1 MRDGNQALIEP
12 MDAARKL
19 RFFEQLVAVGLKEI
33 EVAFPSASDT
43 DFNFVRQLI
52 EEERIPDDVTIEVL
66 TQSRPDLIER
76 TFESLRGARRAIVHL
91 YNPIAPQ
98 WRRIVFGMSRDEIK
112 DLALAGTRQIRAL
125 ADADPGTEWI
135 YEYSPETFS
144 LAELD
149 YALEVCDAVSAIW
162 NPSPER
168 KMIINLPS
176 TVECASANVYADQI
190 EWMHR
195 RLARR
200 DSIVLSVHPHN
211 DRGTAVAAAELAVM
225 AGADRVEGCLF
236 GNGERTGN
244 VDLVTLA
251 MNLDMQGIPSGLR
264 FKDMA
269 AVRECVEACNQLPV
283 DVFHPMRSGPHA
295 QQRLAQVPQPAA
307 ERLVSAHDDGQRA
320 RQARRQWQYG
330 QRVTPPRARHR
341 QPGQHGAARPAA
353 TISFMA
359 SVLPS
364 SITGLAARPAFS
376 NQSSTSRR
384 VRAPARTAPAAAPPA
399 PAAWRWP
406 EPGSVRAPGRS
417 PRTRPPATARPGT
430 CGPAGIVTR
439 PISSALFSSP
449 RSMSAVLPVLATT
462 SSAGKRRRRSASS
475 GGSR

>member
-1 MRDGNQALIEP
+1 
-12 MDAARKL
+12 
-19 RFFEQLVAVGLKEI
+19 
-33 EVAFPSASDT
+33 
-43 DFNFVRQLI
+43 
-52 EEERIPDDVTIEVL
+52 
-66 TQSRPDLIER
+66 
-76 TFESLRGARRAIVHL
+76 
-91 YNPIAPQ
+91 
-98 WRRIVFGMSRDEIK
+98 
-112 DLALAGTRQIRAL
+112 
-125 ADADPGTEWI
+125 
-135 YEYSPETFS
+135 
-144 LAELD
+144 
-149 YALEVCDAVSAIW
+149 
-162 NPSPER
+162 
-168 KMIINLPS
+168 MIINLPS

-200 DSIVLSVHPHN
+200 DSIVLSVHPYN

-283 DVFHPMRSGPHA
+283 DVFHPYAFRTRKPSSASRRCRSP
-295 QQRLAQVPQPAA
+295 RLSGLSPRMTMASVRARRGA
-307 ERLVSAHDDGQRA
+307 NGNTVSAS
-320 RQARRQWQYG
+320 RRPAPDTASLG
-330 QRVTPPRARHR
+330 STA
-341 QPGQHGAARPAA
+341 QPRPAA

-376 NQSSTSRR
+376 NQSSTSR
-384 VRAPARTAPAAAPPA
+384 VRAPGSNSTAAAPPA

-406 EPGSVRAPGRS
+406 DRDRSVRREDRHELVLPQRLDLEHAARGRH
-417 PRTRPPATARPGT
+417 RHQADIQRVVLQPAQH
-430 CGPAGIVTR
+430 V
-439 PISSALFSSP
+439 
-449 RSMSAVLPVLATT
+449 AVLPVLATT
-462 SSAGKRRRRSASS
+462 SSAGKRRRRSASN

>member
-1 MRDGNQALIEP
+1 MMLEQPQHKYRPVHPFTRDYAEWTWPSRRLDAPPIWMSTDMRDGNQALIEP

-200 DSIVLSVHPHN
+200 DSIVLSVHPYN

-244 VDLVTLA
+244 ADLVTLA

-283 DVFHPMRSGPHA
+283 DVFHPMRSDPQA

-320 RQARRQWQYG
+320 PGAAPMATRSARRAAPRPTPPAWAARRSPGRRPRSPSWPPCCPAPSPAWPPGRPLEPVIHQ
-330 QRVTPPRARHR
+330 PPRARAR
-341 QPGQHGAARPAA
+341 LEQH
-353 TISFMA
+353 
-359 SVLPS
+359 
-364 SITGLAARPAFS
+364 
-376 NQSSTSRR
+376 
-384 VRAPARTAPAAAPPA
+384 
-399 PAAWRWP
+399 
-406 EPGSVRAPGRS
+406 
-417 PRTRPPATARPGT
+417 
-430 CGPAGIVTR
+430 
-439 PISSALFSSP
+439 
-449 RSMSAVLPVLATT
+449 
-462 SSAGKRRRRSASS
+462 
-475 GGSR
+475 